1 MNIVQKLALASS
13 AALLISV
20 NTHAHE
26 ASEHM
31 KDAQSPDCA
40 AMAEMDHE
48 KMDMNDPVMAAMMK
62 QCMAT
67 DAHGEVAA
75 SGDAH
80 AEHNAAAANTESHAE
95 HSHDAAAPVTAA
107 AVVEEAHQH

>member
-1 MNIVQKLALASS
+1 MNIVQKLTLASS

-62 QCMAT
+62 QCMAA

-95 HSHDAAAPVTAA
+95 HSDAAAPVTAA
-107 AVVEEAHQH
+107 AVVQEAHQH

>member
-1 MNIVQKLALASS
+1 MNLVTKIATALGATT
-13 AALLISV
+13 LLISLSS
-20 NTHAHE
+20 NAHE

-62 QCMAT
+62 QCLAS

-75 SGDAH
+75 TGDAH
-80 AEHNAAAANTESHAE
+80 EEHAHEEANTDSHE
-95 HSHDAAAPVTAA
+95 AAAPVAA

>member
-20 NTHAHE
+20 STHAHE

-40 AMAEMDHE
+40 AMAEMDHD

-62 QCMAT
+62 QCMAS
-67 DAHGEVAA
+67 AEHGEVAA
-75 SGDAH
+75 SADAH
-80 AEHNAAAANTESHAE
+80 AEHSEASANADGHAA
-95 HSHDAAAPVTAA
+95 HSHEMTTPVTA